1 MLRISDTEILAPDQH
16 QWVYKVKR
24 QRKRDG
30 KTEFYWRNMSYY
42 PTLEAALHGRVMS
55 CFEPQEFVTFENLL
69 GNYNRELKRLS
80 TRLLARLEEDREN
93 AHESAH
99 LAESSGSD

>member
-30 KTEFYWRNMSYY
+30 KTESYWRKNLQPSKTYW
-42 PTLEAALHGRVMS
+42 
-55 CFEPQEFVTFENLL
+55 VTTM
-69 GNYNRELKRLS
+69 RS
-80 TRLLARLEEDREN
+80 
-93 AHESAH
+93 
-99 LAESSGSD
+99 

>member
-1 MLRISDTEILAPDQH
+1 MLRISDTEILAPDQY

-30 KTEFYWRNMSYY
+30 KTEFYWRPKSYY

-55 CFEPQEFVTFENLL
+55 CFEPQEFATFKILL
-69 GNYNRELKRLS
+69 SNYNRELKRLS

-93 AHESAH
+93 AYESAH